1 MGEKQGLS
9 ARELLEG
16 AYNALK
22 KGGKEIKL
30 PSKAT
35 AEIANDSDW
44 HRTRIGYTG
53 YESAT
58 LLKIGNKEWV
68 VAFGTKCGSY
78 PADPYNCDIVAVQL
92 SGDGKPNEE
101 VVSEIHDALEGN
113 SYFRHSLI
121 YAMADGQL
129 ALNKDGRFG
138 QKVLALLR
146 PKVQEFIAQEL
157 ETDSRYFT
165 MDLRPVVKSTVQY
178 KPEFVGFLCDTLR
191 IVLAS

>member
-9 ARELLEG
+9 AKELLEG
-16 AYNALK
+16 VYNALK
-22 KGGKEIKL
+22 KDGREVKL
-30 PSKAT
+30 PSKAM

-58 LLKIGNKEWV
+58 LLKIGDKEWV

-78 PADPYNCDIVAVQL
+78 PADPYNCDIAAVQL
-92 SGDGKPNEE
+92 SGDGKSDEE
-101 VVSEIHDALEGN
+101 VASEIHDALRGN
-113 SYFRHSLI
+113 SYFCHSLI

-129 ALNKDGRFG
+129 ALNKDERFG
-138 QKVLALLR
+138 QKVLDLLR
-146 PKVQEFIAQEL
+146 PKVQEFIAQDL

-165 MDLRPVVKSTVQY
+165 MDLRPVVKSAVQY
-178 KPEFVGFLCDTLR
+178 KPEFVGFFRDTLHT
-191 IVLAS
+191 VLAS